1 MKRILLVVRTLD
13 SGGISRVIINLAK
26 EMIKSNAEV
35 HILVLS
41 DVINHNIDKNIVL
54 HVLPNYIDSNIS
66 KIFRVIDKVIPIT
79 SYILSSYYYTTKFK
93 IELNKIESI
102 YGKFDGIFC
111 NGFGAY
117 AGLYRLKDSRV
128 YFCSHSTKSKMIETR
143 CKRFKNLAKIT
154 LRSMMK
160 DKNIITV
167 SEGIKY
173 DWINNIGIQAK
184 SIVTI
189 YNIIGISDIKEKS
202 QAIIK
207 EDLYNDYIINVG
219 RFSKEK
225 RHDIL
230 IKAFKHSK
238 IDTKLILLGEG
249 PLKDDINYII
259 KNLDLED
266 KVVIKGFDS
275 NPYKW
280 IKNAKM
286 LVLSSEYEGLPTV
299 LIEALVCKTM
309 VVSTNCESGPREIL
323 EGELKKFLC
332 EVNNVEDLS
341 NKMKLAYY
349 KPINIDD
356 KYIDKFNDTL
366 NCEKY
371 LSLVK

>member
-143 CKRFKNLAKIT
+143 CKRFKSLAKIT